1 MNEEGI
7 NIREI
12 INALK
17 KRWKLIFG
25 MTILATTISALI
37 TIFVIKPQYKANSK
51 IIVSKENSESSSDV
65 EMYQQLIQT
74 YSELIRSLDLIQGAI
89 DTYNIDISANEVF
102 NNLTVTSSSKSLVL
116 NVSYIS
122 TDRELARDV
131 IEAVTK
137 QFVATAGDYISNGKI
152 NVMQKVRLPNNP
164 ISPNKKMN
172 IGIAVVIGFVLGVI
186 LALLLELLDNTF
198 KSREQVEEYLGIP
211 VVGII
216 PESENDK

>member
-1 MNEEGI
+1 
-7 NIREI
+7 
-12 INALK
+12 
-17 KRWKLIFG
+17 
-25 MTILATTISALI
+25 
-37 TIFVIKPQYKANSK
+37 
-51 IIVSKENSESSSDV
+51 
-65 EMYQQLIQT
+65 MYQQLIQT